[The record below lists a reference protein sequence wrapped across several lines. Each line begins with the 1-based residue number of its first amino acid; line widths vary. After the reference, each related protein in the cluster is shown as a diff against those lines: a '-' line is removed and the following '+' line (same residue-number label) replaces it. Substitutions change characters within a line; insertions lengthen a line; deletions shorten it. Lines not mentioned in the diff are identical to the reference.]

1 MTDTF
6 TDISHLIKSQFPQ
19 FYLEEGPD
27 LVTFVEEYYKW
38 AESAGGLEK
47 SRNLLTNRDIDETAD
62 IFLQFFQHKYM
73 AQLPDVLI
81 ADKRELQ
88 KHILDLYRSKGSEA
102 GLRLLFRLLYGEDIE
117 IYIPSYDILKASDG
131 IWIEEKY
138 LEVSPSILFTDF
150 NNKRITGFD
159 SDAFAFVDRIER
171 RVVRNKN
178 IFLLFLTDINGEF
191 VAGERVTF
199 EGATLRDCPFILGT
213 PQSLS
218 VTSVSTGY
226 QVGDEV
232 TAINGS
238 GAELRVVVSETVIG
252 RGIID
257 FQIVDG
263 GNGYAVGTE
272 LTVTTGSNTSG
283 SGAAGFVSSIDPQ
296 FTYEYNDDLIEPY
309 LAVQLDS
316 AEFAFSNTDTS
327 IFGQANLATIITN
340 ALQFQTIQL
349 GIITGILTT
358 NPGINYDAD
367 VNVSVFD
374 ATIGPLNLPDGS
386 GGFLGQ
392 NAVITGSAVIGALV
406 SELRITNSGFGY
418 INEPIEF
425 SGNGSPIFA
434 DVTVGGT
441 GFIAGFWQN
450 NQGFLNSD
458 KYLQDSFFYQEYSY
472 EIGSSRSID
481 KYIDVLKSTVHPAG
495 NEVFGRGFSI
505 NTNDYTPTITSA
517 DITQSI

>member
-1 MTDTF
+1 MTDNF
-6 TDISHLIKSQFPQ
+6 TDISHLIKTQFPQ

-38 AESAGGLEK
+38 AESEGGLEK

-62 IFLQFFQHKYM
+62 IFLSFFRRKYM

-102 GLRLLFRLLYGEDIE
+102 GLRLLFRLLYDENIE

-138 LEVSPSILFTDF
+138 LEVSPSILFTQF

-159 SDAFAFVDRIER
+159 SGAFAFVDRIER

-178 IFLLFLTDINGEF
+178 IFLFFLTDINGEF
-191 VAGERVTF
+191 SAGERVSF

-213 PQSLS
+213 PERLS
-218 VTSVSTGY
+218 VTSISSGY

-232 TAINGS
+232 TATTGS
-238 GAELRVVVSETVIG
+238 GSELSAVVSEIETG
-252 RGIID
+252 RGFID

-263 GNGYAVGTE
+263 GNGYAVNTA
-272 LTVTTGSNTSG
+272 LTITTGANTTG
-283 SGAAGFVSSIDPQ
+283 SGAAAFISSINPQ
-296 FTYEYNDDLIEPY
+296 FTFEYNTDLIEPY
-309 LAVQLDS
+309 LAVPLD
-316 AEFAFSNTDTS
+316 AVEFAFSNTDTS

-340 ALQFQTIQL
+340 ALQFETIQL
-349 GIITGILTT
+349 GIITGISVT
-358 NPGINYDAD
+358 NPGSNYDGD
-367 VNVSVFD
+367 VNVSVIDPF
-374 ATIGPLNLPDGS
+374 IGTLNISDGS

-392 NAVITGSAVIGALV
+392 NADITGKAVIGSLI

-418 INEPIEF
+418 INENIQF
-425 SGNGSPIFA
+425 TGNGSPIFA
-434 DVTVGGT
+434 DVTVGGL
-441 GFIAGFWQN
+441 GFIEGFWQN

-458 KYLQDSFFYQEYSY
+458 KYLQDSFFYQEFSY
-472 EIGSSRSID
+472 EIGSSNSID
-481 KYIDVLKSTVHPAG
+481 KYINVLKSTVHPAG
-495 NEVFGRGFSI
+495 NEVFGRGFII